1 MILYSINR
9 EIIHQGMLVPNWH
22 FTLNNLCVMVGFEM
36 KNLKLRVSLREI
48 QIIDYHRDEEVQG
61 VVPQALD

>member
-48 QIIDYHRDEEVQG
+48 
-61 VVPQALD
+61 